1 MGTSIGGFS
10 GEDIP
15 VAMRS
20 CDSLFS
26 QLCKYGSLSQA
37 PSALRNLHPGPGV
50 EAWGVRDTVS
60 FEDSAL
66 GCQVPLLPC
75 FQLNM
80 PILMDKMLST
90 FGLRA
95 CDLEDMLFVL
105 PIVCCAVLL
114 ASFCA
119 RVTMMPKQ

>member
-1 MGTSIGGFS
+1 MKI
-10 GEDIP
+10 
-15 VAMRS
+15 
-20 CDSLFS
+20 S
-26 QLCKYGSLSQA
+26 QWRCAAAIHCSPSFANMVRCLKRPQA

-90 FGLRA
+90 FWGLGH
-95 CDLEDMLFVL
+95 V
-105 PIVCCAVLL
+105 I
-114 ASFCA
+114 
-119 RVTMMPKQ
+119 